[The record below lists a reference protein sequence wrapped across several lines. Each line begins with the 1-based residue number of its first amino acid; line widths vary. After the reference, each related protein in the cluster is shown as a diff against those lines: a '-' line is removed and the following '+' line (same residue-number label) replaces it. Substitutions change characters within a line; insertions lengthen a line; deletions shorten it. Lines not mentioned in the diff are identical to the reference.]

1 MVQFNF
7 EDQYGL
13 HTLCPQEAVLC
24 GYTVLISDA
33 GDLLFRASFLACHVN
48 SQTGSDYFLR
58 VWLTHVQADG
68 RVAVYPFHL
77 HCSLQG
83 TWSPSEFLF
92 EENYM
97 EVSIQQSYLPGR
109 PAPEAGVAIMFHKDQ
124 SGKEAVV
131 LSLREAA
138 AMGYYVSMQTSRF
151 VLRCPYSSPLSY
163 TVKEK
168 GVDLEVKV
176 TLDGGGDLPTWTQSQ
191 IDSDL
196 LVSRLSLSN
205 GSLLYRLN
213 VSLSH
218 PKVIPKH
225 IGDGSITY
233 SFTLTFTL
241 SITPSGEVFY
251 HHATVKHQAP
261 YPELRSPRLEGKCT
275 ESSLLV
281 LLHHGAHS
289 DLQWELFL
297 GARRLEWD
305 LVEMGGF
312 KMEAEDNYLTVKIPF
327 YSPGMIYQKLSLQG
341 LIGGVNVSVV
351 DAESLQELDHLV
363 HKCTFPARELLVC
376 QPDGRM
382 VAIVDT
388 THAVPPVQPNRTTLL
403 DPSCGPTE
411 TNSARALFIFGLKSC
426 GTTVTVAGN
435 VLVYENQISYSG
447 FSAFG

>member
-1 MVQFNF
+1 MSVDLFLIHQW
-7 EDQYGL
+7 EDQRWPL
-13 HTLCPQEAVLC
+13 TQHRSFRRLKTPLIPQNLVLTNNKDSS
-24 GYTVLISDA
+24 GE
-33 GDLLFRASFLACHVN
+33 LFSVSLGFFTPDV
-48 SQTGSDYFLR
+48 
-58 VWLTHVQADG
+58 
-68 RVAVYPFHL
+68 HL
-77 HCSLQG
+77 Q
-83 TWSPSEFLF
+83 
-92 EENYM
+92 
-97 EVSIQQSYLPGR
+97 
-109 PAPEAGVAIMFHKDQ
+109 
-124 SGKEAVV
+124 
-131 LSLREAA
+131 
-138 AMGYYVSMQTSRF
+138 
-151 VLRCPYSSPLSY
+151 
-163 TVKEK
+163 
-168 GVDLEVKV
+168 KV
-176 TLDGGGDLPTWTQSQ
+176 TFDGGGDLLTWTQSQ

-261 YPELRSPRLEGKCT
+261 YPELRSPRLEGTCT

-281 LLHHGAHS
+281 LLHHRAHS

-297 GARRLEWD
+297 GARRLDWD

-312 KMEAEDNYLTVKIPF
+312 KVEAEDNYLTVKIPF
-327 YSPGMIYQKLSLQG
+327 YNPGMIYEKLSLRG
-341 LIGGVNVSVV
+341 LIGRVNVSVV

-388 THAVPPVQPNRTTLL
+388 THTVPPVQPNRTTLL

-411 TNSARALFIFGLKSC
+411 TDSARALFIFGLKSC

-435 VLVYENQISYSG
+435 ILVYENQISYSQD
-447 FSAFG
+447 FQPLDDPVIHRDAPYR